1 MKLRKAKLKDII
13 KVYLWKNNI
22 ISRKMSR
29 NQNKVKFLEHFV
41 WYLKKLNDKESLFLI
56 GIFNNKAFGMVRFDH
71 ILNSDNYFVSINLKP
86 NMRGKGLSKNFLAQS
101 LNCFSNLNK
110 TKLYAEIRNNNTKSI
125 KIFKSVGFVE
135 IKKDDQFTIYEY
147 II

>member
-1 MKLRKAKLKDII
+1 
-13 KVYLWKNNI
+13 
-22 ISRKMSR
+22 MSR

-86 NMRGKGLSKNFLAQS
+86 NMRGKGLSKNFLALS